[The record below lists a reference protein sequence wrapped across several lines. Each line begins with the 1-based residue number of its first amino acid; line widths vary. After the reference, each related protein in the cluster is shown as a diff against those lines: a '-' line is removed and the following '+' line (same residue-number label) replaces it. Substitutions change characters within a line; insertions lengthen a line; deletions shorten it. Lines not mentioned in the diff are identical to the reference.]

1 VSDFNTAIIEEF
13 RANEGRVSGDFAG
26 APMVLLHH
34 TGAKSGQER
43 VTPLMYQELGDSI
56 AVFASK
62 GGAPTH
68 PAWYL
73 NLLAHPETTVEIGR
87 ESRAVRAR
95 VATGAERD
103 RIWGEQKRVMPGFA
117 EYEKTA
123 GDREI
128 PVIVLEPR

>member
-1 VSDFNTAIIEEF
+1 
-13 RANEGRVSGDFAG
+13 
-26 APMVLLHH
+26 
-34 TGAKSGQER
+34 
-43 VTPLMYQELGDSI
+43 MYQELGDSI

>member
-13 RANEGRVSGDFAG
+13 RANDGRVSGDFAG

>member
-13 RANEGRVSGDFAG
+13 RANEGQVSGDFAG